1 MPDSPQDV
9 HKKLLGRKGE
19 KLAVAYVK
27 KQGMRVLKTNYRTPF
42 GEADII
48 AQDNDEIAF
57 IEVKTRTGDGYGTPA
72 EAIVKEKQRRYYKI
86 AQYYWLQT
94 GEEPNARFD
103 AAEVYADGR
112 IEYIKNAF

>member
-1 MPDSPQDV
+1 MPDSQKDL
-9 HKKLLGRKGE
+9 HKKLLGKKGE

-48 AQDNDEIAF
+48 ALDGDEIAF
-57 IEVKTRTGDGYGTPA
+57 IEVKTRSTDNYGTPG
-72 EAIVKEKQRRYYKI
+72 EAITEDKQRRYRKI
-86 AQYYWLQT
+86 AEFYWLQT

-103 AAEVYADGR
+103 VVEVWADGR
-112 IEYIKNAF
+112 IEHLKAAF

>member
-9 HKKLLGRKGE
+9 HKKLLGKKGE

-48 AQDNDEIAF
+48 AQDKDELVF
-57 IEVKTRTGDGYGTPA
+57 IEVKARTNASYGTPR
-72 EAIVKEKQRRYYKI
+72 EAVGKQKQQRYYKI
-86 AQYYWLQT
+86 AQFFAMQR

-103 AAEVYADGR
+103 VAEMDETYQ
-112 IEYIKNAF
+112 IYYYKNAF